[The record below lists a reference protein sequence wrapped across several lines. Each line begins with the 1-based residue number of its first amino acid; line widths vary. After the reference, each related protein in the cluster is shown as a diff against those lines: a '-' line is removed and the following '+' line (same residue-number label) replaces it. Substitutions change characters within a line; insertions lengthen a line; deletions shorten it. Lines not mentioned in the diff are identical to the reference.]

1 MRLQKSIKPAIPT
14 IIAALLML
22 GGAYVLIT
30 ALTPLL
36 LSPTI
41 NPNDNS
47 TTKLLTTTAD
57 KITEQRLY
65 IPKIDI
71 NVSYASGDESMLEHG
86 AWWRQAENGN
96 PEEGGNF
103 VLSAHRFIMG
113 MTPQQTWRQSPFYS
127 IDKLV
132 VGDEIIVDYQGER
145 YNYEISK
152 IFAVSPEA
160 TEIEQRTDS
169 PQLTLYSCTLG
180 GASDGRE
187 VIVARLRE

>member
-71 NVSYASGDESMLEHG
+71 NVPYASGDESMLEHG

-145 YNYEISK
+145 YSYEISK

-160 TEIEQRTDS
+160 IEIEQRTDS

-187 VIVARLRE
+187 VIVAKLRE